1 MAKKKLSLREI
12 MEEEKRLKA
21 EKERLITETYI
32 TIGKKYH
39 QLVQLDNADV
49 MIDELADVLDKK
61 IANKK
66 NEIKNLKQKQS
77 HQSEF

>member
-77 HQSEF
+77 NQSEF